1 MKTIVNH
8 LPVSTHAELTDALKT
23 GCRKV
28 YQAMCNS
35 DGFDARTL
43 DLKSTAD
50 MDKALLQ
57 ACVSFL
63 TFEKVNFKTLV
74 AKRKSESKLPDL
86 FSTRLHHNLALMDLR
101 HVIAEQD
108 SLPWRED
115 HLHYW
120 QDMHVLYES
129 LDSHDRVE
137 IDGFFKLLCNR
148 ELSDLTEGHLKKV
161 MSGEV
166 DTRMF
171 ADQAPYV
178 ASKYLDSL
186 IRADAAEGLFSVDF
200 GDAYRVD
207 RSTSNFDDFSRYS
220 HTSMDIPFGFSPT
233 PRSQFKEIRQYDT
246 KNPGLRF
253 STFEEALIKGMNKN
267 IEAGCL
273 RQINIYFMGSRML
286 TAQLGHNTFALTNV
300 FIPEITGLPLSK
312 TMVLDMVQD
321 AEKVM
326 GFTPAMGDFLMAELG
341 M

>member
-8 LPVSTHAELTDALKT
+8 LPVSSHADLTDALKT

-50 MDKALLQ
+50 MDNALLQ

-63 TFEKVNFKTLV
+63 TFEKVNFKALV
-74 AKRKSESKLPDL
+74 AKRRSESKLPDL

-101 HVIAEQD
+101 QVIAEQD

-137 IDGFFKLLCNR
+137 IDGFFKLLCNS
-148 ELSDLTEGHLKKV
+148 ELANLTEVHLKRV

-171 ADQAPYV
+171 SDQAPYV

-186 IRADAAEGLFSVDF
+186 IRVDGAEGLFSVDF
-200 GDAYRVD
+200 GDVYRAD
-207 RSTSNFDDFSRYS
+207 RSLRDFDDFSCYS
-220 HTSMDIPFGFSPT
+220 HTSMDIPFESSPT
-233 PRSQFKEIRQYDT
+233 IRSQFNKIRQYDT

-253 STFEEALIKGMNKN
+253 STFEEALVKGMSKGV
-267 IEAGCL
+267 EPGYL
-273 RQINIYFMGSRML
+273 RQINIHCMGTTML

-300 FIPEITGLPLSK
+300 FIPEITGLSLSK
-312 TMVLDMVQD
+312 TKVLDMVQD
-321 AEKVM
+321 TEKVM
-326 GFTPAMGDFLMAELG
+326 GFTPAMDDFLMAELG